1 MVQKRS
7 KFDTNFDLIENNF
20 YRTFDP
26 RAVEALN
33 PHLELETWFTE
44 PCFGYGDL
52 VKGLEA
58 KGHVCSFASE
68 LIDRPIMREQGYQVT
83 IKDALTLD
91 ADDVSNSTHI
101 ITNPPWERKI
111 LHPMIE
117 HFVTLHPTWLLFE
130 ADWANTKQAIP
141 YINGLCKKIVSVG
154 RMKWIENSPHGGLK
168 DISWYLFDATKDAPT
183 QFFTRNHT

>member
-1 MVQKRS
+1 MSIKRS
-7 KFDTNFDLIENNF
+7 KFDTNFPPEAHNF

-26 RAVEALN
+26 RAVASLD
-33 PHLELETWFTE
+33 PHLGKGTHFVE

-58 KGHVCSFASE
+58 RGHVCTYACE
-68 LIDRPIMREQGYQVT
+68 LIDRPLMKDAGYHVD
-83 IKDALTLD
+83 IKDALTLNIND
-91 ADDVSNSTHI
+91 THNADYI
-101 ITNPPWERKI
+101 ITNPPWDRKI

-117 HFVTLHPTWLLFE
+117 HFVSLRSTWLLFE

-141 YINGLCKKIVSVG
+141 YINRWCTKIVSVG